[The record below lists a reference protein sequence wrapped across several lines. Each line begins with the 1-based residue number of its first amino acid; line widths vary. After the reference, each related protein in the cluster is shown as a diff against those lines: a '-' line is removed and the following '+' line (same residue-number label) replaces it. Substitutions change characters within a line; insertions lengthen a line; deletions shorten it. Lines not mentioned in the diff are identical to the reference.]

1 MSGTLLYIG
10 ISQFLKPE
18 ISAGIKKKKI
28 ITTLCLVVNTLNE
41 WDSITYKLK
50 GEFSSY
56 RSEKDID
63 TLIHL
68 AMIPKKK

>member
-18 ISAGIKKKKI
+18 IRAGIKKKKI

-56 RSEKDID
+56 RREKDID